1 MVIIERIERIT
12 KYIERNNEMADEA
25 IESLEIMRSITN
37 EMNGIIIN
45 CAENHK
51 HDDGEMLCVWCKGEL
66 RRLCY
71 CAKTEN
77 DKIKS
82 LINNMP
88 LFFAGKR
95 KIKSASKNY
104 DKFIQNLIGA
114 LYKE

>member
-1 MVIIERIERIT
+1 MVIIECIT
-12 KYIERNNEMADEA
+12 KYIKRNDKIANEA
-25 IESLEIMRSITN
+25 IESLDVIQSIVN

-51 HDDGEMLCVWCKGEL
+51 HDNGEMLCVWCKGEL

-88 LFFAGKR
+88 LFFVGKR
-95 KIKSASKNY
+95 AIKSASKNN
-104 DKFIQNLIGA
+104 DKFIQYLMGV